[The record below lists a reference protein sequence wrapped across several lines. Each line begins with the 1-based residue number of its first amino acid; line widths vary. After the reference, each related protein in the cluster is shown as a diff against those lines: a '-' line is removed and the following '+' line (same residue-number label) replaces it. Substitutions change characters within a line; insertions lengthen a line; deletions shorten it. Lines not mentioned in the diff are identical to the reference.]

1 MAARMVN
8 AIPTA
13 NTNLAGFVA
22 TVPLHCKQSRPL
34 GRIVRADSAEMC
46 ELLHTS
52 PLVQK
57 MMGSRRVT
65 RDSRSQ
71 LPRPSHCHSLRL
83 LQPQAAFRRRRHQ
96 PRRPPLAKL
105 PPILKGVGHVYEAAH
120 LYLLLKK
127 KMSGQER
134 ITRIHSRNPSAPG

>member
-13 NTNLAGFVA
+13 NTNRAGFVG
-22 TVPLHCKQSRPL
+22 TVPLHCKRSRLL
-34 GRIVRADSAEMC
+34 GRIVRAESGEMC

-52 PLVQK
+52 PVVQK

-71 LPRPSHCHSLRL
+71 LPGRSVASCLRGKATEASALRGLRPHE
-83 LQPQAAFRRRRHQ
+83 QA
-96 PRRPPLAKL
+96 
-105 PPILKGVGHVYEAAH
+105 
-120 LYLLLKK
+120 
-127 KMSGQER
+127 
-134 ITRIHSRNPSAPG
+134 